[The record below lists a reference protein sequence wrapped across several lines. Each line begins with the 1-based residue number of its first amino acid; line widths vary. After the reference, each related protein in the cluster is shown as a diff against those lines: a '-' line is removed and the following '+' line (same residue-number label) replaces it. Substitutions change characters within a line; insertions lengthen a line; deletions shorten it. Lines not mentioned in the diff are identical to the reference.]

1 MDYSIWAMAAS
12 LFTRVALVRRQR
24 PSLAPFFF
32 VVGVAVLFSDP
43 RLGYRRSMHAPGRTK
58 AKKNSSKRFF
68 RARLLLFPEAEA
80 GQTLASPSPPLRQLH
95 DRGRT
100 EGIKTSRGRGR
111 ERDGARRIGAA
122 PAGRGA

>member
-1 MDYSIWAMAAS
+1 MHGLYGHGHGIAWAMAAS
-12 LFTRVALVRRQR
+12 LFTRVAVVRRHR

-32 VVGVAVLFSDP
+32 VVAVFFSDP

-100 EGIKTSRGRGR
+100 EGIKTSRGRGKER
-111 ERDGARRIGAA
+111 EMARG
-122 PAGRGA
+122 G